1 MVAIT
6 GHTNLP
12 HQVVQVVV
20 EVQYLARERQGIH
33 QALHHLKVITG
44 VTGLQRL
51 VVVVAALEVLEARH
65 LALMAELV
73 ALAQQHLRL

>member
-12 HQVVQVVV
+12 HQVVQVAV
-20 EVQYLARERQGIH
+20 EVQYLAQERQGIH
-33 QALHHLKVITG
+33 QALHHLKVITV
-44 VTGLQRL
+44 VTGLQHL
-51 VVVVAALEVLEARH
+51 VVVVVALEVLEARH

>member
-20 EVQYLARERQGIH
+20 EVQYLALERQGIH
-33 QALHHLKVITG
+33 QALHHLKVITV

-51 VVVVAALEVLEARH
+51 VVVAAVHLLLEVRH
-65 LALMAELV
+65 LALLAALA